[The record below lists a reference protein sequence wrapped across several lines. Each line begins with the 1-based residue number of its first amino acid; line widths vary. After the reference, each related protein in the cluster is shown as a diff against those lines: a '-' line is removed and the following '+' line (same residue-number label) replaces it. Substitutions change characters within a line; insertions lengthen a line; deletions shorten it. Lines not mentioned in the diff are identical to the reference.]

1 MGGFLAYLV
10 YSSFVCVQL
19 ELKND
24 MLQGDHERLSV
35 DMAIMQS
42 ERAQLEQAEAE
53 QLQYAHERFE
63 CMQL

>member
-1 MGGFLAYLV
+1 
-10 YSSFVCVQL
+10 
-19 ELKND
+19 